1 MRTSCLTGRWCCNGG
16 AVPVVLLILSLLFVC
31 GQALAGSEEMTRVLR
46 QAPEIAAFSICHAGG
61 CAKVSQAGLNAE
73 EWQRIADACEHPLQ
87 TAAAER
93 DCIAFTIG
101 EFEALVGPRTGT
113 DTDRGGTFGNS
124 AYPGQMDC
132 NDEAINTRT
141 YLRLMEMHGL
151 LRYHA
156 IEDIRTRGFFFNRW
170 PHTTAVIRELE
181 SGQRYA
187 VDAWF
192 YDNGHPAVVL
202 PFERWKS
209 GWKPVDSHAR

>member
-1 MRTSCLTGRWCCNGG
+1 M
-16 AVPVVLLILSLLFVC
+16 PFVLLILGVLAVC
-31 GQALAGSEEMTRVLR
+31 SHALAGSDEMTRVLR
-46 QAPEIAAFSICHAGG
+46 QQAEISAFEICHAGG
-61 CAKVSQAGLNAE
+61 CARVSQTGLDQQA
-73 EWQRIADACEHPLQ
+73 WQRVAGACDRPLE
-87 TAAAER
+87 TAEAER
-93 DCIAFTIG
+93 DCIAFSIG

-132 NDEAINTRT
+132 NDEAINTTT

-151 LRYHA
+151 LRHHT

-192 YDNGHPAVVL
+192 YDNGYPAVVL
-202 PFERWKS
+202 PFEIWKS
-209 GWKPVDSHAR
+209 GWKPKDSQAR

>member
-1 MRTSCLTGRWCCNGG
+1 MRNFC
-16 AVPVVLLILSLLFVC
+16 LLFSCFALSFFSFC
-31 GQALAGSEEMTRVLR
+31 GHVLADAQAMTRVFR
-46 QAPEIAAFSICHAGG
+46 QQPEMSAFEICHAGG
-61 CAKVSQAGLNAE
+61 CAKVSQAGLNSQ
-73 EWQRIADACEHPLQ
+73 EWQRIAAACDHPIE
-87 TAAAER
+87 TPAAER
-93 DCIAFTIG
+93 DCIAFSIG

-132 NDEAINTRT
+132 NDEAINTTT

-170 PHTTAVIRELE
+170 PHTTAIIRELE

-192 YDNGHPAVVL
+192 YDNGYPAVVL
-202 PFERWKS
+202 PFETWKS
-209 GWKPVDSHAR
+209 GWKPADSHAR